1 MSCLLATVSLQP
13 IAAELP
19 SIQNQPWLGYY
30 AVYADKNYEFKVT
43 AADCAA
49 TLIPLGE
56 GAPVLGN
63 LLVQLKFGIVE
74 TQPDGKTVFLPLRTD
89 TLESADPATDKLG
102 KSVIRGKTA
111 GDAVLEITIE
121 QSRGIVFIGSRVLE
135 PGAFTNPL
143 RGSVTVGFPNV
154 NPPAAPGNANGEI
167 NEREAK
173 RAAKK
178 KAKETEDRLKEDS
191 LSLKR
196 IDGQKQKVTFE
207 KPVDAGS
214 KEINGTGIAS
224 TEVKIAAYGKKRF
237 FFTASP
243 ESLLMLSNTK
253 PASLSEGFSIQWSP
267 DPAKNKD
274 GKARLAIEIK

>member
-1 MSCLLATVSLQP
+1 MSCLLATVSVQP
-13 IAAELP
+13 ITAALP

-43 AADCAA
+43 AADCAGN
-49 TLIPLGE
+49 LIPLGE

-74 TQPDGKTVFLPLRTD
+74 TQPDGKTVFLPLRMD

-143 RGSVTVGFPNV
+143 YGSVTIDFPKV
-154 NPPAAPGNANGEI
+154 NPPAAPGNANGGI

-207 KPVDAGS
+207 KPVDAGN

-243 ESLLMLSNTK
+243 ESLLKLSNTK